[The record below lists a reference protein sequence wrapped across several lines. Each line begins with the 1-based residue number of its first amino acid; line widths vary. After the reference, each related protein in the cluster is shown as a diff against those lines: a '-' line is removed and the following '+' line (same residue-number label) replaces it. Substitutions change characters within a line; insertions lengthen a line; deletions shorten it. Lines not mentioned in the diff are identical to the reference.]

1 MTHRLEA
8 AAAAASK
15 DLYDDPETG
24 GTLDRRRQERGP
36 TNESRREGESIPLN
50 NLGNSTEV
58 DEGLY
63 STPDEIPGLGNFLTK
78 SDFAAAMNVSTND
91 KGYRSG
97 QTFESS

>member
-24 GTLDRRRQERGP
+24 GTLDRRQQQRGP
-36 TNESRREGESIPLN
+36 KNESRREGDSIPLN
-50 NLGNSTEV
+50 NLRNSIEV

-63 STPDEIPGLGNFLTK
+63 STPDEIPGTGIFLTK

-91 KGYRSG
+91 KGY
-97 QTFESS
+97 